1 MKAIIR
7 VIIIGSF
14 IAFLNACK
22 KDDNGSNN
30 QITGK
35 WNIVKD
41 STYVGVGVS
50 NHLVVYDGQP
60 GDYFDFRTD
69 GNVYTKEGAV
79 LDTLSYTIKPGN
91 QIAISKFGIIANGV
105 PTVSKFSLTAHTANI
120 FTPRVI
126 TPGGQFGRDV
136 DLTR

>member
-1 MKAIIR
+1 MKKLLPIIL
-7 VIIIGSF
+7 IGSF

-22 KDDNGSNN
+22 KDNNSNN
-30 QITGK
+30 QIAGK

-50 NHLVVYDGQP
+50 NHPVVYIGQP

-79 LDTLSYTIKPGN
+79 LDTLSYTVKPNN
-91 QIAISKFGIIANGV
+91 QIVISQFGIVANGV
-105 PTVSKFSLTAHTANI
+105 PTVSKFWLTAHTANI
-120 FTPRVI
+120 VTPRVI
-126 TPGGQFGRDV
+126 TPGGQFGRDIS
-136 DLTR
+136 LTR